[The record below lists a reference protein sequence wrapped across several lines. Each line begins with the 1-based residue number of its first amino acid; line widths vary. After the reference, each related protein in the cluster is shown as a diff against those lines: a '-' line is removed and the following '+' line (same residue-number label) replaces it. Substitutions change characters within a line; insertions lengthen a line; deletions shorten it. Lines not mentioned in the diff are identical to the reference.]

1 MTSVGTEGEVRADEA
16 RTIEV
21 ERAFV
26 DRIYRLVA
34 LAAGSVTL
42 IVIVLIFVFLIGR
55 SWTAISRVGIVD
67 FLTTKEWQPNADSP
81 VFGAAALLYGT
92 VIVAV
97 IALAIAVPLAIGAAL
112 FINEYA
118 PLGLRRF
125 LTGLIDLLAAVP
137 SVIYGIWG
145 LKFLV
150 PEMEGTVAWIATY
163 LDFIPFFRPSTG
175 AFTNSVFNAGIVVSF
190 MVLPII
196 TSVVREV
203 FSQAPRSECE
213 AALALGGT
221 RWGMIRTVLLPF
233 GRGGIVGGSMLGLGR
248 ALGETIAVMLI
259 LIPSFEFVTRILE
272 PGGNTAA
279 SFIALTFQ
287 NAPPF
292 EVRALLAVG
301 LALFLLTLVVN
312 MVATA
317 IVNRS
322 RSGQGVEL

>member
-1 MTSVGTEGEVRADEA
+1 MTSVDSGEESRQ
-16 RTIEV
+16 IKV
-21 ERAFV
+21 ERAKV
-26 DRIYRLVA
+26 DRFYRLVA
-34 LAAGSVTL
+34 LLAGSVTL
-42 IVIVLIFVFLIGR
+42 VVIVLIFVFLISR
-55 SWTAISRVGIVD
+55 SWSAIRQVGILD
-67 FLTTKEWQPNADSP
+67 FLTTKEWQASADPP
-81 VFGAAALLYGT
+81 VFGVAALLYGT
-92 VIVAV
+92 VVVAAIALV
-97 IALAIAVPLAIGAAL
+97 IAIPLAIGAAL
-112 FINEYA
+112 CINEYA
-118 PLGLRRF
+118 PLRLRRI

-150 PEMEGTVAWIATY
+150 PEMEGFVAWMADY
-163 LDFIPFFRPSTG
+163 LDFIPIFRSSTG
-175 AFTNSVFNAGIVVSF
+175 VFTNSMFNAGVVVSF

-248 ALGETIAVMLI
+248 ALGETIAVLLI
-259 LIPSFEFVTRILE
+259 LVPTFEFVTRILE
-272 PGGNTAA
+272 PGGVTAA
-279 SFIALTFQ
+279 AFIAGTFQ
-287 NAPPF
+287 NAEPF

-301 LALFLLTLVVN
+301 LALFLMTLVVN
-312 MVATA
+312 MAATA
-317 IVNRS
+317 VVSRS